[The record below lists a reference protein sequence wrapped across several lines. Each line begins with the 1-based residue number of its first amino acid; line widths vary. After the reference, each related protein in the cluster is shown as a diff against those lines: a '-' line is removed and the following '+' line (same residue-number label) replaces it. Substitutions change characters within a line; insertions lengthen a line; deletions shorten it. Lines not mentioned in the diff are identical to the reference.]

1 MTLALIGTLLLSL
14 IVGWLAGAAA
24 FYAIAVRDLETLV
37 QGLPLILQAAVAGFV
52 ITFALLTP

>member
-24 FYAIAVRDLETLV
+24 LYALSLRGINAILS
-37 QGLPLILQAAVAGFV
+37 GLPLILLAAVAGFA
-52 ITFALLTP
+52 ITFAMLTP